1 MDRST
6 TSHPATA
13 REIILEIVRNMR
25 EGLEPLHYST
35 LPPAIYH
42 VYLHPDDMER
52 LRGILPRIVDEARRA
67 LTAELETLNRAGLAE
82 KLRLARRSQ
91 PQIVV
96 PDGGWQVRILENTDD
111 GIGPGDIAIY
121 SELALPA
128 KDDLGAGSMTK
139 RITTRRLAGVES
151 TAQSYD
157 KPVAAN
163 AAPAPGPRPPAPGP
177 ATPAAPAP
185 AAPEAPGTFAVIEYE
200 DHTGRQ
206 TYRMTKDQIVVGRGG
221 RDYWTDIKLETLPDV
236 SREHFRLRRDPASGA
251 FFLKDLSR
259 LGTTINGETVPS
271 SVEYADGEKRD
282 RNQEAPVPPQSRI
295 GLAGVV
301 FLEFRSTST
310 G

>member
-1 MDRST
+1 MDRPT
-6 TSHPATA
+6 TTHPATA

-52 LRGILPRIVDEARRA
+52 LRGILPRILDEARRA

-82 KLRLARRSQ
+82 KLKLARRSQ
-91 PQIVV
+91 PKIVV
-96 PDGGWQVRILENTDD
+96 PDGGWQIRILENTDD
-111 GIGPGDIAIY
+111 GIEPGDIAIH

-151 TAQSYD
+151 TSQTYD
-157 KPVAAN
+157 KPA
-163 AAPAPGPRPPAPGP
+163 AAPPPAVPVAG
-177 ATPAAPAP
+177 A
-185 AAPEAPGTFAVIEYE
+185 FAVIEYE
-200 DHTGRQ
+200 DNTGHK
-206 TYRMTKDQIVVGRGG
+206 TYQMTKDQIVVGRGG
-221 RDYWTDIKLETLPDV
+221 RDYWTDIKLETLADV
-236 SREHFRLRRDPASGA
+236 SREHFRLRRDPENGK

-259 LGTTINGETVPS
+259 LGTTINGEPAPC

-282 RNQEAPVPPQSRI
+282 RNLEAPVPPQSRI

-301 FLEFRSTST
+301 FLEFRSTPN

>member
-1 MDRST
+1 MDRPS

-42 VYLHPDDMER
+42 VYLHPDDLER

-67 LTAELETLNRAGLAE
+67 LDAELESLNRSGLAD
-82 KLRLARRSQ
+82 KLKLKMKLGRRAE
-91 PQIVV
+91 PKIVV
-96 PDGGWQVRILENTDD
+96 PDGGWQVRILENTEDD
-111 GIGPGDIAIY
+111 VEPGDVSIY

-151 TAQSYD
+151 TSQSYEN
-157 KPVAAN
+157 AN
-163 AAPAPGPRPPAPGP
+163 PAPQPASPVPPGA
-177 ATPAAPAP
+177 
-185 AAPEAPGTFAVIEYE
+185 FAVIEY
-200 DHTGRQ
+200 DDNSGHK
-206 TYRMTKDQIVVGRGG
+206 TYHMTKEQIVVGRGG

-236 SREHFRLRRDPASGA
+236 SREHFRLRRDPQSGQ
-251 FFLKDLSR
+251 FYIKDLSR
-259 LGTTINGETVPS
+259 LGTTINGERAPS
-271 SVEYADGEKRD
+271 SIDFSDGEKHD
-282 RNQEAPVPPQSRI
+282 RNLEVPLPDQARI

-301 FLEFRSTST
+301 FLDFRSTPN